1 MKFHKNVSVD
11 CQKMLIKELKEY
23 EKTFTD
29 MTREE
34 KHLLHMWV
42 RNGNSPYDNGDY
54 VCDDSGYPMDYVSTL
69 RFWADIQEYYNSL
82 SEEEQREFRGETVHE
97 PIEIPER
104 SDDGFFI
111 PEDLKKKVESEVL
124 L

>member
-23 EKTFTD
+23 EMTFTD

-69 RFWADIQEYYNSL
+69 RFWADIQEYYDSL

-104 SDDGFFI
+104 SDDVFFI

>member
-1 MKFHKNVSVD
+1 
-11 CQKMLIKELKEY
+11 MLIKELKEY

-69 RFWADIQEYYNSL
+69 RFWADIQEYYDSL

-104 SDDGFFI
+104 SDDVFFI

>member
-97 PIEIPER
+97 SIEIPER

-111 PEDLKKKVESEVL
+111 PKDLKKKVESEVL